1 MERLI
6 RMQDAMR
13 IFALSRI
20 TLNEW
25 VERKLLTEYRTPGGH
40 RRFDPAE
47 IEKLLRQETVS
58 EKLEG

>member
-6 RMQDAMR
+6 RMQDAMTM
-13 IFALSRI
+13 FSLSRI
-20 TLNEW
+20 TLNDW

-47 IEKLLRQETVS
+47 IEKLLRQEA
-58 EKLEG
+58 EHELR

>member
-6 RMQDAMR
+6 RMQDAMTM
-13 IFALSRI
+13 FSLSRI
-20 TLNEW
+20 TLNDW

-47 IEKLLRQETVS
+47 IAELLRKTQKT
-58 EKLEG
+58 GQ